1 MERVPPAK
9 TEKMSYTIAK
19 DFTRQEIYMIVTQP
33 GPSHDKW
40 TAGIRLPWETPT
52 QGIEVHGSSKEE
64 VIRLGV
70 ADLDRILADKGWHR
84 VPQ

>member
-33 GPSHDKW
+33 GPSHDKR
-40 TAGIRLPWETPT
+40 TTLIRLPWETPT
-52 QGIEVHGSSKEE
+52 QEIEVHGSSKEE
-64 VIRLGV
+64 VMRLGV
-70 ADLDRILADKGWHR
+70 ADLDRVLADKGWHR

>member
-1 MERVPPAK
+1 MERVPP
-9 TEKMSYTIAK
+9 EKKIFYTIAK
-19 DFTRQEIYMIVTQP
+19 GLTRREIYLIVTQP
-33 GPSHDKW
+33 SPSHDKW
-40 TAGIRLPWETPT
+40 TALIRLPWETPT

-70 ADLDRILADKGWHR
+70 ADLDRVLADKEWHR